1 MPRLEVT
8 DQTTVKE
15 LEAILQE
22 HGLLLRV
29 GVTFDG
35 RTVSLTRI
43 ATRPPQLCYAVVSP
57 ISRPLSAQLTEA
69 LHALF
74 PA

>member
-1 MPRLEVT
+1 MPKPEVT
-8 DQTTVKE
+8 DQTTLKE
-15 LEAILQE
+15 LERLLQE
-22 HGLLLRV
+22 YGLLLRI

-43 ATRPPQLCYAVVSP
+43 STDPPQLCYAVVSP
-57 ISRPLSAQLTEA
+57 ISRPLSAQISEA
-69 LHALF
+69 LQALF